1 MNLGASIRKLTLLFV
16 VLFMALSAG
25 LVYWQV
31 IVAQQV
37 TSNPHN
43 DRINLP
49 DSAPQRGNIYDRNGV
64 LLAETIS
71 DGNGGYIRHYTD
83 PSLAGLIGYY
93 VPNYPATGIE
103 AQFNDYLTG
112 QVGSTALNNAV
123 NKILHRPPV
132 GDNIYLTIDDRIQRI
147 VNNDYDTPVAIDN
160 VNTFA
165 TNRGS
170 VVVTDPHTGEIL
182 AMISRPS
189 FDPNKLVQTLSNS
202 DQTYFK
208 QISAIDPLHPNSDSP
223 IVEKP
228 LQSTYVPGS
237 VYKTVTLMAGLNSG
251 KTTLDQPF
259 GLHQAFGPVKVGDQN
274 NNHLVGINQV
284 GSNLAPYTIHVPV
297 TTQYG
302 YTHSDNVIYAQI
314 GEETGVDTWLQYNK
328 RFYVTQDIPFDL
340 PTTTST
346 VNNPDS
352 PLNANLLGDDA
363 FGQGQVLVTPFQMSL
378 IDDIPANNGQLMQP
392 RLVEKIVDPNKTV
405 ILQNQPQTLG
415 NQQVTNTTAQQVL
428 KSMYS
433 VTQCGSGLVAGV
445 NLNQSP
451 WGIIA
456 KTGTA
461 QLGGTQP
468 AHSWLITAAPYS
480 VQNPNQMPALTIVAM
495 KENGGE
501 GGSANAPMVKK
512 MYNDI
517 FSQGLVK
524 VQQPPTANVNYCC
537 QSGMLQVG
545 CPNIVANVPANYLQQ
560 PVG

>member
-1 MNLGASIRKLTLLFV
+1 MNLSTSIRKLTLLFV

-43 DRINLP
+43 ARVNLP
-49 DSAPQRGNIYDRNGV
+49 DSAPQRGKIYDRNGV
-64 LLAETIS
+64 LLAETIT
-71 DGNGGYIRHYTD
+71 DANGRRIRHYTD

-93 VPNYPATGIE
+93 VTGYPATGIE

-112 QVGSTALNNAV
+112 QVGATALNNTV
-123 NKILHRPPV
+123 NKMLHRPPV

-147 VNNDYDTPVAIDN
+147 VDRDFDTPVNIDN
-160 VNTFA
+160 VATFA
-165 TNRGS
+165 TKRGS
-170 VVVTDPHTGEIL
+170 VVVTNPHTGEIL
-182 AMISRPS
+182 AMVSRPS
-189 FDPNKLVQTLSNS
+189 FDPNKMVQTLTANVL
-202 DQTYFK
+202 TYFN
-208 QISAIDPLHPNSDSP
+208 QMNTDPEQPLIERP
-223 IVEKP
+223 IHDA
-228 LQSTYVPGS
+228 YAPGS
-237 VYKTVTLMAGLNSG
+237 VYKTVTLMAGLDSN
-251 KTTLDQPF
+251 KTTLDQQF
-259 GLHQAFGPVKVGDQN
+259 GLQQAFGPVKVGSQG
-274 NNHLVGINQV
+274 NNHLVGINRV

-328 RFYVTQDIPFDL
+328 RFYVTQNIPFDL
-340 PTTTST
+340 PVTTST
-346 VNNPDS
+346 VNNQDT

-378 IDDIPANNGQLMQP
+378 IDDIAANNGQLMQP
-392 RLVEKIVDPNKTV
+392 RLVSKIVDPNKTV
-405 ILQNQPQTLG
+405 ILQNQSQTLG
-415 NQQVTNTTAQQVL
+415 NQQVTNGTAQQVL
-428 KSMYS
+428 QSMYS
-433 VTQCGSGLVAGV
+433 VTQCGSGRVAGV
-445 NLNQSP
+445 NLNESP

-461 QLGGTQP
+461 QLGGTQS

-480 VQNPNQMPALTIVAM
+480 VQNPNQQPALTIVAM

-501 GGSANAPMVKK
+501 GGGANAPMVKN

-524 VQQPPTANVNYCC
+524 VQQPPTANPNYCC

-545 CPNIVANVPANYLQQ
+545 CPNVVANVPAADLQV
-560 PVG
+560 PAA

>member
-43 DRINLP
+43 DRMNLP

-160 VNTFA
+160 NLTFQ
-165 TNRGS
+165 TNKGS
-170 VVVTDPHTGEIL
+170 VIVTDPHTGDIL
-182 AMISRPS
+182 AMVSRPS
-189 FDPNKLVQTLSNS
+189 FDPNKVVQTLSNG
-202 DQTYFK
+202 DLTYFN
-208 QISAIDPLHPNSDSP
+208 QLARDPANPLIERP
-223 IVEKP
+223 IRDA
-228 LQSTYVPGS
+228 YVPGS
-237 VYKTVTLMAGLNSG
+237 IFKTATLMAALDSG
-251 KTTLDQPF
+251 KVPLD
-259 GLHQAFGPVKVGDQN
+259 HQFNLAQTFGPLFLGD
-274 NNHLVGINQV
+274 HLVGAGNISDN
-284 GSNLAPYTIHVPV
+284 GSNVSGYTYRVPV
-297 TTQYG
+297 TTEYG
-302 YTHSDNVIYAQI
+302 YTHSDNIIFAQT
-314 GEETGVDTWLQYNK
+314 GAYTGVDTWSQYIK
-328 RFYVTQDIPFDL
+328 RFYITQNIPFDL
-340 PTTTST
+340 PVTVST
-346 VNNPDS
+346 VNNAGT
-352 PLNANLLGDDA
+352 PLNTNLLVDDA
-363 FGQGQVLVTPFQMSL
+363 FGQGQDLVTPFQMSL

-392 RLVEKIVDPNKTV
+392 RLISKIVDPNKTP
-405 ILQNQPQTLG
+405 ILQNQAQALG
-415 NQQVTNTTAQQVL
+415 DQQVTNTTAQQVL
-428 KSMYS
+428 QSMYS
-433 VTQCGSGLVAGV
+433 VSQCGSGSIPGVA
-445 NLNQSP
+445 LQDSP
-451 WGIIA
+451 WGIVA

-461 QLGGTQP
+461 QLGTNQP
-468 AHSWLITAAPYS
+468 AHAWLITSAPYS
-480 VQNPNQMPALTIVAM
+480 IQNPTQMPALTIVAM

-501 GGSANAPMVKK
+501 GGNANAPMVKN

-517 FSQGLVK
+517 FSAGLVK
-524 VQQPPTANVNYCC
+524 VQQAPAASATYCC
-537 QSGMLQVG
+537 QSGMLQRGPG
-545 CPNIVANVPANYLQQ
+545 CTDFTVNVPAKYLLQ
-560 PVG
+560 PAG

>member
-1 MNLGASIRKLTLLFV
+1 MNLSTSIRKLTLLFV

-43 DRINLP
+43 DRMNLS

-71 DGNGGYIRHYTD
+71 DGKGGYIRHYID

-160 VNTFA
+160 NLTFQ

-170 VVVTDPHTGEIL
+170 VIVTDPHTGDIL
-182 AMISRPS
+182 AMVSRPS
-189 FDPNKLVQTLSNS
+189 FDPNKAVQGLSSGNL
-202 DQTYFK
+202 TYFN
-208 QISAIDPLHPNSDSP
+208 QLAHNLDNPLIERP
-223 IVEKP
+223 IHDA
-228 LQSTYVPGS
+228 YVPGS
-237 VYKTVTLMAGLNSG
+237 IFKTATLMAGLDSG
-251 KTTLDQPF
+251 KVPLD
-259 GLHQAFGPVKVGDQN
+259 HQFNLAQTFGPLFLGGHTVGAN
-274 NNHLVGINQV
+274 NV
-284 GSNLAPYTIHVPV
+284 GSNVIPYTFRVPV

-302 YTHSDNVIYAQI
+302 YTHSDNVIFAQTGADI
-314 GEETGVDTWLQYNK
+314 GVDTWSQYIK
-328 RFYVTQDIPFDL
+328 RFYVTQKIPFDL
-340 PTTTST
+340 PVTAST
-346 VNNPDS
+346 VNNADT
-352 PLNANLLGDDA
+352 PLNTNLLVDDA
-363 FGQGQVLVTPFQMSL
+363 FGQGQDLMTPLQMSL

-392 RLVEKIVDPNKTV
+392 RLISKIVDPNKTP
-405 ILQNQPQTLG
+405 IMQNQAQTLG
-415 NQQVTNTTAQQVL
+415 NQQVSNTAAQQVL
-428 KSMYS
+428 QSMYS
-433 VTQCGSGLVAGV
+433 VSQCGSGSIPGVA
-445 NLNQSP
+445 LQDSP
-451 WGIIA
+451 WGIVG

-461 QLGGTQP
+461 QLGGNQP
-468 AHSWLITAAPYS
+468 AHAWLITSAPYS
-480 VQNPNQMPALTIVAM
+480 VQNPTQMPALTIVAM

-517 FSQGLVK
+517 FSNGFVK
-524 VQQPPTANVNYCC
+524 AQQTPAASATYCC
-537 QSGMLQVG
+537 QSGMLQRGPG
-545 CPNIVANVPANYLQQ
+545 CTDFTVNVPAKYLQQ
-560 PVG
+560 PAG